1 MFKIDK
7 LKKIYES
14 IHIKNF
20 DLKYELSKCRK
31 EYDLNPEYLYLM
43 GLLLKSEKRA
53 YLAIDVLILSLKIDN
68 NEIFLLK
75 KNYEKCSQEL
85 INEKIN
91 LLIKLFNETSNLKLI
106 EISNKFK
113 DNNDISHVL
122 DLFQNIMPGIK
133 LKNKY

>member
-14 IHIKNF
+14 INIKNF
-20 DLKYELSKCRK
+20 DLKHELSKCRK

-43 GLLLKSEKRA
+43 GLLLKSENRA

-91 LLIKLFNETSNLKLI
+91 LLTKLFNDIGNLKLL
-106 EISNKFK
+106 ELNTKFK
-113 DNNDISHVL
+113 VNDEMTDVL
-122 DLFQNIMPGIK
+122 SLFENIMPGIK
-133 LKNKY
+133 LKK

>member
-14 IHIKNF
+14 INIKNF

-53 YLAIDVLILSLKIDN
+53 YLAIDVIILSLKIDN

-91 LLIKLFNETSNLKLI
+91 LLAKLFNEIGNLKLL
-106 EISNKFK
+106 ELNTKFK
-113 DNNDISHVL
+113 GNDKITDVL
-122 DLFQNIMPGIK
+122 DVFENIMPGIK
-133 LKNKY
+133 LKK

>member
-14 IHIKNF
+14 INIKNF

-43 GLLLKSEKRA
+43 GLLLKSENRV

-91 LLIKLFNETSNLKLI
+91 LLAKLFNEIGNLKLM
-106 EISNKFK
+106 ELNSKFK
-113 DNNDISHVL
+113 GNDKMTDVL
-122 DLFQNIMPGIK
+122 GAFENIMPGIK
-133 LKNKY
+133 LKK

>member
-14 IHIKNF
+14 IDIKNF

-43 GLLLKSEKRA
+43 GLLLKSENRA

-91 LLIKLFNETSNLKLI
+91 LLAKLFNEIGNLKLL
-106 EISNKFK
+106 ELNTKFK
-113 DNNDISHVL
+113 GNDKMTDVL
-122 DLFQNIMPGIK
+122 DVFENIMPGIK
-133 LKNKY
+133 LKK

>member
-43 GLLLKSEKRA
+43 GLLLKSENRA

-75 KNYEKCSQEL
+75 KNYEKCSEEL
-85 INEKIN
+85 IKEKIKF
-91 LLIKLFNETSNLKLI
+91 LIELFNEIDNLKLI
-106 EISNKFK
+106 ELSNNFRG
-113 DNNDISHVL
+113 NEGIINVL
-122 DLFQNIMPGIK
+122 DLLKNIMPGIN
-133 LKNKY
+133 LKK

>member
-14 IHIKNF
+14 INIKNF

-43 GLLLKSEKRA
+43 GLLLKSENRA
-53 YLAIDVLILSLKIDN
+53 YLAIDALILSLKIDN

-91 LLIKLFNETSNLKLI
+91 LLTKLFNDIGNLKLL
-106 EISNKFK
+106 ELNNKFK
-113 DNNDISHVL
+113 VNDEMTDVL
-122 DLFQNIMPGIK
+122 SLFENIMPGIK
-133 LKNKY
+133 LKK

>member
-14 IHIKNF
+14 INIKNF

-43 GLLLKSEKRA
+43 GLLLKSENRA
-53 YLAIDVLILSLKIDN
+53 YLAIDALILSLKIDN

-91 LLIKLFNETSNLKLI
+91 LLTKLFNDIGNLKLL
-106 EISNKFK
+106 ELNTKFK
-113 DNNDISHVL
+113 VNDEMTDVL
-122 DLFQNIMPGIK
+122 SLFENIMPGIK
-133 LKNKY
+133 LKK

>member
-14 IHIKNF
+14 INIKNF

-91 LLIKLFNETSNLKLI
+91 LLAKLFNEIGNLKLL
-106 EISNKFK
+106 ELNTKFK
-113 DNNDISHVL
+113 GNDKMTDVL
-122 DLFQNIMPGIK
+122 DLFENIMPGIK
-133 LKNKY
+133 LKK